1 MHDQHTI
8 PSNQPTIELLL
19 VVDSCRDN
27 ANCDD
32 CHERVGESLSH
43 LYKIFVATK
52 IL

>member
-32 CHERVGESLSH
+32 CQKRVGECLSH
-43 LYKIFVATK
+43 LSKISFATK
-52 IL
+52 NL